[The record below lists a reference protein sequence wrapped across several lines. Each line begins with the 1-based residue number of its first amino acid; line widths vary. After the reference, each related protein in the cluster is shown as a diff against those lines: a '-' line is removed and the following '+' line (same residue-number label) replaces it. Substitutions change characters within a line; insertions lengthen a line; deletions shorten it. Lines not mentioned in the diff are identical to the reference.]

1 MDKGQLAKDYFKSG
15 LNCSQSVA
23 MAFKDE
29 MGLTEEQVKKLSIA
43 FGGGFGRTRSVCGA
57 VSGMTM
63 VIGMLGS
70 DGEDKL
76 SVYAIEQKA
85 LELFKNQLGS
95 TICAELL
102 EGNIKV
108 DKGVVPAERTEE
120 FYKKRPCAE
129 ICALASTIAYNLLRE
144 KGKI

>member
-1 MDKGQLAKDYFKSG
+1 MDMDKGIRAQEYFKSG

-29 MGLTEEQVKKLSIA
+29 MGLTEEQVKKISIA

-57 VSGMTM
+57 VCGMTM

-76 SVYAIEQKA
+76 KAYALEQKA
-85 LELFKNQLGS
+85 LEMFKKEFGS
-95 TICAELL
+95 IICADLL
-102 EGNIKV
+102 QGNIKT
-108 DKGVVPAERTEE
+108 DNSAMPADRTEE

-129 ICALASTIAYNLLRE
+129 ICALAAEIACKVLE
-144 KGKI
+144 K